1 MNSEPK
7 PGSRKVVLTKWM
19 LIIFAVGTGVYMIVC
34 GYRNWPV
41 AESFYMNF
49 VIGIGAIG
57 GAFTVGN
64 IFEHKS
70 LAKIEEG
77 KSQIETAK
85 ENAKAEKEKKEKAQ
99 AEIEAEKLRVGSGKV
114 QPKA

>member
-1 MNSEPK
+1 
-7 PGSRKVVLTKWM
+7 M

-41 AESFYMNF
+41 ADSFYMNF
-49 VIGIGAIG
+49 VIGLGVIG

-64 IFEHKS
+64 IFERQS
-70 LAKIEEG
+70 IAKIEGG

-85 ENAKAEKEKKEKAQ
+85 ENTKAEKEKKEKAQ
-99 AEIEAEKLRVGSGKV
+99 AEVEMEKLRVGSEKV
-114 QPKA
+114 EPEA